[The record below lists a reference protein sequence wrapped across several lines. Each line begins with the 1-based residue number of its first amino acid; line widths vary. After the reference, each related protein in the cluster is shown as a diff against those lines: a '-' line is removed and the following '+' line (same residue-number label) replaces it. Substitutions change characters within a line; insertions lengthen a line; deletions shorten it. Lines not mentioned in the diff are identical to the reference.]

1 MSLGIRGKAVL
12 TLAMVAMF
20 GAGMVQTA
28 QAESRRN
35 DNRHDNRQEHYRGD
49 DRDRGRDRD
58 HGPKMIRSNDR
69 QVIINYIN
77 VDYNPDRY
85 ASRYERDDR
94 GHGWN
99 RGRGHDKHGHNDR
112 RYPSYTIGKRL
123 PDYVQWRPIPRDLYV
138 RLKPV
143 PVGYRYVQVDSDVLL
158 MSEATRMIIDAV
170 TLLSA
175 VNGRG

>member
-1 MSLGIRGKAVL
+1 MSLGIRGKVVL
-12 TLAMVAMF
+12 TLALVAVF
-20 GAGMVQTA
+20 GAGMAETA
-28 QAESRRN
+28 RAEPRKN
-35 DNRHDNRQEHYRGD
+35 DNRQEHYRHD
-49 DRDRGRDRD
+49 DRHHDHDRG
-58 HGPKMIRSNDR
+58 PTKIRNTDR

-85 ASRYERDDR
+85 ASRYDRDDR
-94 GHGWN
+94 GRGW
-99 RGRGHDKHGHNDR
+99 GRDRHSHNDR
-112 RYPSYTIGKRL
+112 RYPSYTIGQRL

>member
-1 MSLGIRGKAVL
+1 MGLRVSKKIILALSAV
-12 TLAMVAMF
+12 AIF
-20 GAGMVQTA
+20 GGSIIGTA
-28 QAESRRN
+28 QAEPRRN
-35 DNRHDNRQEHYRGD
+35 DNRQEYYHRD
-49 DRDRGRDRD
+49 DRHHDHDRG
-58 HGPKMIRSNDR
+58 PTKIRKTDR

-94 GHGWN
+94 GRGW
-99 RGRGHDKHGHNDR
+99 GRDKHGRNDR
-112 RYPSYTIGKRL
+112 YYPAYTVGKRL
-123 PDYVQWRPIPRDLYV
+123 PDYVQWRPIPRDLYA

-143 PVGYRYVQVDSDVLL
+143 PVGHRYVQVDSDVLL

>member
-1 MSLGIRGKAVL
+1 MDLRVSKKIL
-12 TLAMVAMF
+12 LALSTIALF
-20 GAGMVQTA
+20 GGSIVGTA
-28 QAESRRN
+28 QAEPRRN
-35 DNRHDNRQEHYRGD
+35 DNRQEHYRRD
-49 DRDRGRDRD
+49 DRHHDHD
-58 HGPKMIRSNDR
+58 HGPRKIRNTDR

-94 GHGWN
+94 GRGW
-99 RGRGHDKHGHNDR
+99 GRDRHTRNDR
-112 RYPSYTIGKRL
+112 YYPSYTVGKRL

>member
-1 MSLGIRGKAVL
+1 MRLGMSGKTVL
-12 TLAMVAMF
+12 TLAMIAAF
-20 GAGMVQTA
+20 GVGAAGTV
-28 QAESRRN
+28 QAESWRK
-35 DNRHDNRQEHYRGD
+35 DDRHHHRQE
-49 DRDRGRDRD
+49 DRRDRD
-58 HGPKMIRSNDR
+58 DRRDRAPDKIRSNDR

-77 VDYNPDRY
+77 VDYSPDRY
-85 ASRYERDDR
+85 ASRYARDDK

-99 RGRGHDKHGHNDR
+99 RGWGRGHDKHSHNDR
-112 RYPSYTIGKRL
+112 RYPSYTVGQRL

-138 RLKPV
+138 RLRPV